1 MIDNRVVGDI
11 WAAKG
16 EEKEE
21 EEEKEKVVKRPN
33 GEKKTWIAIVCPSK
47 DRGIGA
53 DVFSSRKAPNRN
65 SVLVGLLISVVERY

>member
-21 EEEKEKVVKRPN
+21 EKEKVVDRPN
-33 GEKKTWIAIVCPSK
+33 GVKKTWTAIVCPSK
-47 DRGIGA
+47 NRGIGA

-65 SVLVGLLISVVERY
+65 SVLVGLLISVAERY